1 MEKRKIMYI
10 VISIICVISIIVGVY
25 YEMFA
30 DKVVDEGAVNEIEDN
45 TNYGDVENPEDL
57 LLEFNKLFTNNFNKQ
72 GNEVDNVTKII
83 GLEDKDVIYTAYDIQ
98 EEKENEYVLDLK
110 LPVVN
115 ISGEVA
121 TDYNNITQSIFANK
135 ANAILVGPKQY
146 TIYNVEYSAYVNE
159 NILSVAIKSILKEGN
174 SAQRIIVQTYN
185 YDLEAGKKI
194 TFNEVLAKYEFDTKK
209 INKKIIEQVK
219 EASRQAE
226 SISQATGKVV
236 YKRDLNNAMY
246 ITDNV
251 TNFFIG
257 KDGQIYIIYA
267 YGNNNVTSE
276 IDIIKL

>member
-236 YKRDLNNAMY
+236 YKRDLDNAMY